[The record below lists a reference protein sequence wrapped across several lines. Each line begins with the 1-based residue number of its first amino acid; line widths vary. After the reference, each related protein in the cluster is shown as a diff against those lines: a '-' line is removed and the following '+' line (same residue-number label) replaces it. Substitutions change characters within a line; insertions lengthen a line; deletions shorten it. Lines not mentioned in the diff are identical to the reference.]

1 MTNESN
7 LPAASTLPDDDL
19 SRELTIVRPD
29 TDKNLPHI
37 GLVGDT
43 YTLLLSAKET
53 AGRYTLYDMHVPPC
67 GGPTEHRHDCE
78 EMFHVLEGEVE
89 FTFRGKKL
97 VARAGETVNIP
108 ANAPHF
114 FHNQGQNNVR
124 LLCLFSPAGMEDF
137 FGQIGVPLDER
148 TTPPPAMT
156 EAEQEEF
163 KRKAHELAPK
173 YRTELL

>member
-1 MTNESN
+1 MKNESK
-7 LPAASTLPDDDL
+7 LAAFSTLPDDDL
-19 SRELTIVRPD
+19 SRDLIIASPD
-29 TDKNLPHI
+29 TDKSLPHI

-43 YTLLLSAKET
+43 YTLLLSAKDT
-53 AGRYTLYDMHVPPC
+53 AGKYTLYDMHVPPC

-97 VARAGETVNIP
+97 VAHAGETVNIP

-114 FHNQGQNNVR
+114 FHNQGKNNVR
-124 LLCLFSPAGMEDF
+124 LLCMFSPGGMEDF
-137 FGQIGVPLDER
+137 FSQIGVPLAER

-156 EAEQEEF
+156 EAAQGEF

>member
-1 MTNESN
+1 MTNKSN
-7 LPAASTLPDDDL
+7 LPAASPIPKDDL

-29 TDKNLPHI
+29 TDQSLPHI

-43 YTLLLSAKET
+43 YTLLLSAEDT
-53 AGRYTLYDMHVPPC
+53 AGKYTLYDMHVPPC

-78 EMFHVLEGEVE
+78 EMFHILEGEVE

-114 FHNQGQNNVR
+114 FHNEGKNNVR
-124 LLCLFSPAGMEDF
+124 LLCMFSPGGMEDF
-137 FGQIGVPLDER
+137 FGQIGVPLSGR
-148 TTPPPAMT
+148 TTPPPVMT
-156 EAEQEEF
+156 EAEQKEF

>member
-1 MTNESN
+1 VTNESN
-7 LPAASTLPDDDL
+7 LPAASILPDDDL
-19 SRELTIVRPD
+19 SRDLTIVRPD

-43 YTLLLSAKET
+43 YTLLLSAKDT

-114 FHNQGQNNVR
+114 FHNQGHNNVR
-124 LLCLFSPAGMEDF
+124 LLCMFSPGGMEDF
-137 FGQIGVPLDER
+137 FGQIGVPLAER
-148 TTPPPAMT
+148 TTTPPTMT